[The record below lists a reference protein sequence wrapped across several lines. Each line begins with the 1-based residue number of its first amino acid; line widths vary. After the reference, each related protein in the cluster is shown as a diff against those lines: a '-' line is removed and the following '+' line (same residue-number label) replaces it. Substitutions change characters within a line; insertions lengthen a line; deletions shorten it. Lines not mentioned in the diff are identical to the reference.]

1 MSLFEILLQG
11 VLLGGL
17 YALFAMG
24 LAVAF
29 GVMRL
34 VNLAHGDMIVLS
46 AFVGLGIVSILP
58 INPLLST
65 VVLLPIMAVFGFV
78 LQSHLFN
85 KLTGADPSRPLLVTF
100 GLSIIVQNALL
111 LLFSAD
117 TRRIQLGQIE
127 VQSVDIIG
135 HAVGA
140 FPLIVLAV
148 ALAVTIAL
156 QYLFFRTTFGA
167 HLRATSDRPDIVPLM
182 GLSAKRIYAQA
193 SAIAFTVIAIA
204 GLLMAIRTNFDPF
217 VGPARLLTAFE
228 AVIIGGLGN
237 FWGTLIGGLII
248 GIAQVIGASI
258 DPAYQALAG
267 HLVFLAILLVRPQGL
282 FPKVSHT

>member
-1 MSLFEILLQG
+1 MNLFEILLQG
-11 VLLGGL
+11 TLLGGL

-34 VNLAHGDMIVLS
+34 VNLAHGDTIVLS
-46 AFVGLGIVSILP
+46 AYAGLGIVSALP
-58 INPLLST
+58 INPLLSV
-65 VVLLPIMAVFGFV
+65 VVLIPVMATLGYA
-78 LQSHLFN
+78 LQSQLFN
-85 KLTGADPSRPLLVTF
+85 RLTGLDPLRPLLVTF
-100 GLSIIVQNALL
+100 GLSIIIQNALL

-127 VQSVDIIG
+127 VQSANIFGSV
-135 HAVGA
+135 VGV
-140 FPLIVLAV
+140 FPLIVFAV

-156 QYLFFRTTFGA
+156 QYLFFRTTFGLY
-167 HLRATSDRPDIVPLM
+167 LRATSDRPDIARLM
-182 GLSAKRIYAQA
+182 GLSPKRIYSQA
-193 SAIAFTVIAIA
+193 SALAFAVIAIA

-237 FWGTLIGGLII
+237 FWGTLIGGIII
-248 GIAQVIGASI
+248 GTAQVIGAKI

-282 FPKVSHT
+282 FPKVSHI